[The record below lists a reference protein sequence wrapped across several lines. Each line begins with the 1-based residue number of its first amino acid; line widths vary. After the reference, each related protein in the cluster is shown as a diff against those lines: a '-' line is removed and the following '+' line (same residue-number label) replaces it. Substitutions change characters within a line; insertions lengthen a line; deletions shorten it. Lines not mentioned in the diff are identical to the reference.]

1 MRTVLALLTG
11 AALLT
16 ACGSAPPPRETQV
29 EQARTVRVAEVA
41 VRPIAIDLTA
51 SGLLV
56 PREEAA
62 VGSELS
68 GYRVQRVLVEEG
80 DRVGRGQVLAR
91 LDPALLEGEIARA
104 RAQVLQSEATAAR
117 ARAEAGRVAGL
128 DGRGVLAQEA
138 IEQRRFEARAAEAAL
153 AGARAQLRDLVTREA
168 RLTLRAPV
176 AGTIIARNLAPGA
189 ISVAGGDPLF
199 TIARDNLIELAAEV
213 PEAQLGR
220 IAPGSPAEVTLPSG
234 ARIAGQVRTVLPR
247 IGNENQLGTVRIALP
262 VRADLRAGGTATA
275 RFGATTRAVPVVP
288 EAAVQFS
295 ARGPSVMVV
304 GADNRVRRQAVRPGQ
319 RAGGLVELLEGPAV
333 GARVL
338 LSGAA
343 FVLEGD
349 LVRPVPVGKAAAR

>member
-1 MRTVLALLTG
+1 MKKLSALALLPVLLSGCG
-11 AALLT
+11 A
-16 ACGSAPPPRETQV
+16 APPPRESAA

-41 VRPIAIDLTA
+41 PRPLAIGLTA

-68 GYRVQRVLVEEG
+68 GYRVAAVLVEEG
-80 DRVGRGQVLAR
+80 DRVQRGQVLAS
-91 LDPALLEGEIARA
+91 LDAGLLESEIDRA
-104 RAQVLQSEATAAR
+104 RAEVARSEVTAER
-117 ARAEAGRVAGL
+117 ARAEAARVAGL
-128 DGRGVLAQEA
+128 DGRGVLAEEA
-138 IEQRRFEARAAEAAL
+138 IDQRRFEARGAEAAL
-153 AGARAQLRDLVTREA
+153 AAARAQLRDLTTRRA

-189 ISVAGGDPLF
+189 ISAAGGDPLF

-213 PEAQLGR
+213 PEADLSR
-220 IAPGSPAEVTLPSG
+220 IDPGTSAEVTLPGGTTLSG
-234 ARIAGQVRTVLPR
+234 TVRTILPR
-247 IGNENQLGTVRIALP
+247 IGNQNQLGTVRIALP
-262 VRADLRAGGTATA
+262 VRRELRAGGTATA
-275 RFGATTRAVPVVP
+275 RFGATSRTVTAVP

-304 GADNRVRRQAVRPGQ
+304 GRDNRVRRQPIRPGQ
-319 RAGGLVELLEGPAV
+319 RAGGYVELVEGPPP
-333 GARVL
+333 GTRVL

-349 LVRPVPVGKAAAR
+349 LVRPEPAR